1 MMQIEGTFDKAVV
14 PLDGCTNPRP
24 IRIYGSNQPLEALA
38 NTNPV
43 IVNIIPS
50 EGAKRVVMAPELE
63 AAVHQL
69 CSSSGPTTQHRILA
83 PG

>member
-1 MMQIEGTFDKAVV
+1 MMQIEGAFDKAVV
-14 PLDGCTNPRP
+14 PLDVCTNPRS
-24 IRIYGSNQPLEALA
+24 IRIYASNPPLEALA
-38 NTNPV
+38 NTNPA
-43 IVNIIPS
+43 ILNIIPS
-50 EGAKRVVMAPELE
+50 DGAKRVAMAPELE

>member
-1 MMQIEGTFDKAVV
+1 MIQIEGTLDKAVV

-24 IRIYGSNQPLEALA
+24 IRIYGSNPPLEALA

-50 EGAKRVVMAPELE
+50 EGAKRVAMAPELE
-63 AAVHQL
+63 AAIQKY
-69 CSSSGPTTQHRILA
+69 GKA
-83 PG
+83 Y

>member
-24 IRIYGSNQPLEALA
+24 IRIYGSNPPLEALA

-50 EGAKRVVMAPELE
+50 EGAKRVTMAPELE
-63 AAVHQL
+63 AAMQEY
-69 CSSSGPTTQHRILA
+69 GKA
-83 PG
+83 Y